1 MSDPNA
7 DPTPGAGPAEAN
19 VRRRSR
25 GLLSRVSFIWAVP
38 LLALAISLGVAWQS
52 YSGRGVLIEIGF
64 ESASGIGADETD
76 LRYRDVV
83 VGSVEEVSFSDDLSE
98 VVVSVRVNRE
108 IIPYLDED
116 AEFWVVEPEV
126 SVRGI
131 SGLDTV
137 LSGVYIEGTWDS
149 EAGTAQTRFTGL
161 AEAPLVDP
169 TRPGTPI
176 ELRARD
182 GNSIATGAPVLYKG
196 IRVGEVES
204 PQLSP
209 NGEGVVI
216 RAFVE
221 APYDRLLSTNTRFW
235 DISGVSVTLGSG
247 GVSLDF
253 SSLASLVEGG
263 VSFDTL
269 VSGGDPIEPGQPYQL
284 FGDEEAAQASLLTDG
299 TAQTLELLAVFDGV
313 VSGLS
318 EGTAVRFQGVPVGEV
333 TGVAMVAEDVGDRKV
348 VRLNAT
354 LAVSPPRLGL
364 GEGAT
369 TEEALSLLDDYVVQ
383 GLRARLAS
391 ASLLSNQLV
400 VELIEVPDAD
410 PAWIVNRQ
418 GRPPELPTVDS
429 DLADLNATAQ
439 GVFQRI
445 NELPI
450 EEVLASAERMLDSVT
465 NLVNSEDTRAVLPG
479 VTETLADIRSVV
491 PEVNET
497 LDTVRGAVPSLE
509 ATFAEAR
516 AVLAEAREVVTE
528 IREAGI
534 SEKVEEA
541 FNSTVS
547 AAGSVEDAAAGL
559 PPLVARLDTLVL
571 RAEATLSTFSDSS
584 RLVTSTLSTLRSIS
598 EASEAVRNLARTLQR
613 NPNSIILGR

>member
-1 MSDPNA
+1 MSDPKT
-7 DPTPGAGPAEAN
+7 DPTPGATPAEPN

-25 GLLSRVSFIWAVP
+25 GLLSRLSFVWLVP
-38 LLALAISLGVAWQS
+38 LLALAISLAVAWQS
-52 YSGRGVLIEIGF
+52 YSERGILIEIGF
-64 ESASGIGADETD
+64 ENASGIGADRTE

-83 VGSVEEVSFSDDLSE
+83 VGAVEEVSFSEDLGE
-98 VVVSVRVNRE
+98 VIVAVRVDRRLA
-108 IIPYLDED
+108 PYLDDD
-116 AEFWVVEPEV
+116 AEFWVVQPEV

-137 LSGVYIEGTWDS
+137 LSGVYIEGSWDS
-149 EAGTAQTRFTGL
+149 EAGEAQTRFTGL
-161 AEAPLVDP
+161 EEAPLVDP

-182 GNSIATGAPVLYKG
+182 GNSIANGAPVLYKG
-196 IRVGEVES
+196 IPVGEVER
-204 PQLSP
+204 PELAP

-216 RAFVE
+216 RAFID
-221 APYDRLLSTNTRFW
+221 APYDRLLSSNTRFW
-235 DISGVSVTLGSG
+235 DISGVSVSLGPG

-269 VSGGDPIEPGQPYQL
+269 VSGGDPIEPGQVYQL
-284 FGDEEAAQASLLTDG
+284 FPNEEAAQSSLLTDG
-299 TAQTLELLAVFDGV
+299 TAETLELLAVFDGV

-333 TGVAMVAEDVGDRKV
+333 TGVAMVAEDFEDRKV

-354 LAVSPPRLGL
+354 LAVSPARLGL
-364 GEGAT
+364 GDEAT
-369 TEEALSLLDDYVVQ
+369 TEEALALLDDYVVQ

-391 ASLLSNQLV
+391 ASILSNQLV
-400 VELIEVPDAD
+400 VELIEIPDAD

-418 GRPPELPTVDS
+418 GRPPELPTADS
-429 DLADLNATAQ
+429 DFADLNATAQ
-439 GVFQRI
+439 GVFERI
-445 NELPI
+445 NDLPI
-450 EEVLASAERMLDSVT
+450 EEVLASAQTMLDSVT
-465 NLVNSEDTRAVLPG
+465 DLVSSDDTRAVLPG
-479 VTETLADIRSVV
+479 VTQTLDDMRSVV

-497 LDTVRGAVPSLE
+497 LETVRGAVPDLE
-509 ATFAEAR
+509 STLEEAR
-516 AVLAEAREVVTE
+516 AMLDEARQVVAD

-534 SEKVEEA
+534 SESIDGA
-541 FNSTVS
+541 LDS
-547 AAGSVEDAAAGL
+547 AVAAAESVQDAAAGL
-559 PPLVARLDTLVL
+559 PPLVARLDSLVL
-571 RAEATLSTFSDSS
+571 RAEATLSTFGDGS

-598 EASEAVRNLARTLQR
+598 EAADSLRNLARTLQR